1 MTKGRTKRR
10 CIERVGSSGTGFR
23 PHRLDFQRIK
33 GRVSH
38 PARISG
44 LGWEV
49 DGFVWKFCSMPR
61 DGSSHEYRF
70 MIFGG
75 LE

>member
-10 CIERVGSSGTGFR
+10 CTERVGSSGTGFH

-33 GRVSH
+33 VRVSD

-49 DGFVWKFCSMPR
+49 GETDSQDFRPIYVSKYQL
-61 DGSSHEYRF
+61 E
-70 MIFGG
+70 GG
-75 LE
+75 RVLMT

>member
-1 MTKGRTKRR
+1 
-10 CIERVGSSGTGFR
+10 VGSSGTGFR

-33 GRVSH
+33 VRVSD

-49 DGFVWKFCSMPR
+49 WQRK
-61 DGSSHEYRF
+61 EARF
-70 MIFGG
+70 QRSFSG
-75 LE
+75 

>member
-1 MTKGRTKRR
+1 MTKGRTERR
-10 CIERVGSSGTGFR
+10 CTERLGSSGTGFH

-33 GRVSH
+33 VRVSD

-49 DGFVWKFCSMPR
+49 VQKDA
-61 DGSSHEYRF
+61 ELLQLTAYR
-70 MIFGG
+70 
-75 LE
+75 LHTD